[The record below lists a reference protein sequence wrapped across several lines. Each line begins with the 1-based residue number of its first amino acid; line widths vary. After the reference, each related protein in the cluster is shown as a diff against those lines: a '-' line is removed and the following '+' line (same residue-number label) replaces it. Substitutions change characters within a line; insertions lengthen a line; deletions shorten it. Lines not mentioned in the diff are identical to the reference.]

1 MNFSALSEQF
11 AAQDLI
17 EWLGLVSGIIYVIL
31 ATYEKPSCWI
41 FGIISSAAIAWK
53 SFADYKLI
61 ADGILQLFYIIIGVA
76 GLWNWLKGTQSSHP
90 KPIIAYSFQKHV
102 VAVLLCLLLSFPAS
116 MLLIHYAGAR
126 FGYIDTSVTLLSIW
140 ATILLVQK
148 ELYNWIYWIILDTVL
163 VVLYFLSGGFLFS
176 VLFIIYTLIA
186 VFGFYHWRRHFI
198 RI

>member
-17 EWLGLVSGIIYVIL
+17 EWLGLITGIIYVIL

-53 SFADYKLI
+53 SFDDYKLI
-61 ADGILQLFYIIIGVA
+61 ADGILQLFYIVIGFA
-76 GLWNWLKGTQSSHP
+76 GLWNWMHGTRSSHP
-90 KPIIAYSFQKHV
+90 KPIIVSSFQKHLI
-102 VAVLLCLLLSFPAS
+102 AILLCLLLSIPAS
-116 MLLIHYAGAR
+116 MLLIQYAGAR
-126 FGYIDTSVTLLSIW
+126 FGYVDTVVTLLSVW

-148 ELYNWIYWIILDTVL
+148 ELYNWIYWIILDAVL

-176 VLFIIYTLIA
+176 LLFIIYAMIA

-198 RI
+198 SI